1 MIYTIIAAVIF
12 FLVVILS
19 LVSIL
24 LFAKSKLL
32 PSGEVTLTINGQKN
46 IQINPG
52 GTILGTLVIIKYFY
66 PQLVVVVVL
75 VQCVNVKLTQGVGNL
90 PTEKPY
96 FTRKEIQDNWRLGC
110 QVKIKND
117 MDINIPEEIFG
128 IKKWE

>member
-1 MIYTIIAAVIF
+1 MIYTIVAAVIF

-52 GTILGTLVIIKYFY
+52 GTILGTLGDNKYFY

-75 VQCVNVKLTQGVGNL
+75 VQCVNVKLTQGVGKFYLQRNL
-90 PTEKPY
+90 
-96 FTRKEIQDNWRLGC
+96 ILLGKKY
-110 QVKIKND
+110 KI
-117 MDINIPEEIFG
+117 IG
-128 IKKWE
+128 G

>member
-1 MIYTIIAAVIF
+1 MLYGNKNLIMIYTIIAAVIF

-52 GTILGTLVIIKYFY
+52 GTISIL
-66 PQLVVVVVL
+66 
-75 VQCVNVKLTQGVGNL
+75 
-90 PTEKPY
+90 
-96 FTRKEIQDNWRLGC
+96 
-110 QVKIKND
+110 
-117 MDINIPEEIFG
+117 IFLY
-128 IKKWE
+128 

>member
-1 MIYTIIAAVIF
+1 MLHGDKNLIMIYTIIAAVVF

-52 GTILGTLVIIKYFY
+52 GTILGTLGDNKIFLPSACGGGGTCAMCKC
-66 PQLVVVVVL
+66 Q
-75 VQCVNVKLTQGVGNL
+75 VNSGGGEIL

-96 FTRKEIQDNWRLGC
+96 FTRKEIQDNWRPVSYTHLTLPTKRI
-110 QVKIKND
+110 V
-117 MDINIPEEIFG
+117 
-128 IKKWE
+128 

>member
-1 MIYTIIAAVIF
+1 
-12 FLVVILS
+12 
-19 LVSIL
+19 
-24 LFAKSKLL
+24 LL

-46 IQINPG
+46 ITINPG
-52 GTILGTLVIIKYFY
+52 GTILGTLGDNKIFLPSACGGGGTCAMCKCQI
-66 PQLVVVVVL
+66 
-75 VQCVNVKLTQGVGNL
+75 NSGGGEIL

-128 IKKWE
+128 INGSVKLCLIIVLLLLLKSLL